1 MRWVLFVDHH
11 AEIIGGGQLSL
22 LSLMRGLQPQHYL
35 PRLACPGGGAL
46 AEAARRE
53 GIAVEEVVMPPLRA
67 AVGVLTA
74 VRLLR
79 RLVRR
84 HGVALIHANSSRGM
98 FYAGLVGRLTGIPVV
113 WHVRI
118 AAAEPWWDRLLAGMA
133 RRVVVN
139 SQAAAR
145 RFAGQVV
152 EVIYNGEELEPFA
165 QAEGKRFR
173 RELGIGEEIVVG
185 MVGRLTP
192 EKDHETLLQ
201 AVALLVPHWP
211 QAWFLVVG
219 EDPDPGQRRRAALES
234 LAVELGV
241 AGRVVFT
248 GPRGDIPEVM
258 AGLDVL
264 VHCAHQEAFGRVLVE
279 AMAAGRPVVATAVG
293 GIPEVVA
300 DRQTGVLVVEGDPLA
315 VAEAVDRLL
324 REPARRQALGRAGR
338 ERAACCFSLRAHV
351 DRVQALYSQILGA

>member
-1 MRWVLFVDHH
+1 MRRVLFVDHH
-11 AEIIGGGQLSL
+11 AGVIGGGQLSL
-22 LSLMRGLQPQHYL
+22 IDLMRGLQPQYYL

-46 AEAARRE
+46 AAAARRA
-53 GIAVEEVVMPPLRA
+53 GIAVEEVGMPPLRA

-98 FYAGLVGRLTGIPVV
+98 FYAGLVGRLTGVPVV

-133 RRVVVN
+133 RGVVVN
-139 SQAAAR
+139 SQATAR
-145 RFAGQVV
+145 RFAGRVV
-152 EVIYNGEELEPFA
+152 EVIYNGEELEPFT

-192 EKDHETLLQ
+192 EKDHETLLR
-201 AVALLVPHWP
+201 AAALLVPHWP

-219 EDPDPGQRRRAALES
+219 EDPDPGQHRRAELES
-234 LAVELGV
+234 LAAELGV
-241 AGRVVFT
+241 AGRVIFT
-248 GPRGDIPEVM
+248 GLRGDIPEVM

-264 VHCAHQEAFGRVLVE
+264 AHCVHQEAFGRVLVE

-300 DRQTGVLVVEGDPLA
+300 DGQTGVLVVEGDPLA
-315 VAEAVDRLL
+315 VAGAVDGLL
-324 REPARRQALGRAGR
+324 REPARWQVLGRAGR
-338 ERAACCFSLRAHV
+338 ERATRCFSLRAHI
-351 DRVQALYSQILGA
+351 DRVQTLYGQILGG